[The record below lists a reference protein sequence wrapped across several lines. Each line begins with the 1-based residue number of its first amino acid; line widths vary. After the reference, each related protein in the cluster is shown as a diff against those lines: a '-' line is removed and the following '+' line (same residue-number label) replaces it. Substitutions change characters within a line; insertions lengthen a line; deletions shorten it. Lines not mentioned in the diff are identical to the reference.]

1 MTGMKKVILVA
12 ILFGMILGSSLFI
25 SSSSVT
31 QPPQI
36 MLQNGMLPEGKA
48 GVVSVRENQS
58 VWFTAIGFVLGGI
71 VGFGAFLF
79 AKRRD

>member
-36 MLQNGMLPEGKA
+36 MLQNGMLAEGKA

>member
-12 ILFGMILGSSLFI
+12 ILFGMILGSSLFF

>member
-36 MLQNGMLPEGKA
+36 RLQNGMLPEGKA